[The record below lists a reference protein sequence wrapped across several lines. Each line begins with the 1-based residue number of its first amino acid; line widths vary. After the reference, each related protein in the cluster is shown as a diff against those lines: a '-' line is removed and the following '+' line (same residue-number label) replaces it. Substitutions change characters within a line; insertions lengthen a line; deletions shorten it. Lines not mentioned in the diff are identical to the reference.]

1 MASEDGAPTCTVQ
14 VISPSVGVPSGRLS
28 FSDLPASTTIQ
39 QLKQRVRDALDAKPP
54 DTAQRLIHRGR
65 LLARDNETLLEIFG
79 DDTLRSG
86 EPQAIHLVLRDLSDG
101 RPTNT
106 PTPPTLGA
114 QPILSQ
120 PTSQPGA
127 APQLQAHHP
136 APPHNGPQHG
146 HVHHNPQFFPGAQP
160 QVRPAAPW
168 PNLPFGMMGTPQPP
182 NMPPGYNPQQQLT
195 PHQIHL
201 QNMQRTI
208 NQQHMVAHEN
218 QRIQELINQTQR
230 ERAAAGLNGA
240 QDPNNPAANPLG
252 ATGIH
257 TPGRTAS
264 SLQPDGTRTVVRE
277 GVGPNGQQWRI
288 TVNESITTNP
298 NFQRNPR
305 TGSPFSMADVQ
316 NLWRPPSGA
325 PHPRSVPYGT
335 QPGGVPGPEAQSA
348 ARAADAG
355 QAATRVIADAMRRNA
370 STSSLASLS
379 SHSQPIPPGVTTPL
393 IPSRSASAAG
403 TPDPARAAGRS
414 GSSVLNDLAR
424 AQMAPSSPEVYIL
437 SSPEGPRALLVNG
450 NHGTYTTPQ
459 QPQIPF
465 INRAF
470 VQQLPLQ
477 PVQLPILG
485 PQPFAPAPQR
495 APMGGIWAPT
505 PAENAAFQLRNQ
517 QQHQQ
522 QGHYQQH
529 QQHHQ
534 QGHAPVPAP
543 APHGLPN
550 PPQAQLPPGHHV
562 GHPHAN
568 VQIRAIALGQLWP
581 HIWMIL
587 RLILF
592 IWWFTSPTSSWSRWF
607 TVITIAVTLF
617 LFNAGLL
624 NPLAEHAWVPMRR
637 HLENLMP
644 LADNHGRNPVVRRRA
659 NGQAEDNNAGEQVPN
674 PADTA
679 ERLVQ
684 ERRQANANWFMNQ
697 VRRLERASILFLA
710 SIAPGVAERH
720 IANVEAEARAER
732 QRHEAAEAAA
742 AEALRA
748 AEESQEATDA
758 QAGQDGNDNP
768 VGDEGQG
775 SEAGPEQQADAGN
788 QNRPG
793 GAEEPLIAI

>member
-1 MASEDGAPTCTVQ
+1 MASDDGAPTCTIQ

-28 FSDLPASTTIQ
+28 FSKLPASTTIQ

-54 DTAQRLIHRGR
+54 DAAQRLIHRGR

-79 DDTLRSG
+79 EETLRSG

-106 PTPPTLGA
+106 PTPPVAGA
-114 QPILSQ
+114 QPTLSQ

-127 APQLQAHHP
+127 APQLPGHPQAQ
-136 APPHNGPQHG
+136 PQHA
-146 HVHHNPQFFPGAQP
+146 HVHHTHQFFPGAQP

-168 PNLPFGMMGTPQPP
+168 PNLPFGMMPQPANLP
-182 NMPPGYNPQQQLT
+182 FGYNPQQQLT
-195 PHQIHL
+195 PQQIA
-201 QNMQRTI
+201 MQQRQWATTYH
-208 NQQHMVAHEN
+208 NQVLNAHMEN
-218 QRIQELINQTQR
+218 QRIQELINQNQR

-240 QDPNNPAANPLG
+240 QDMNNVAANPRS
-252 ATGIH
+252 ASGIN

-264 SLQPDGTRTVVRE
+264 PLQPDGTRTVVRE

-288 TVNESITTNP
+288 TVNESITANP
-298 NFQRNPR
+298 NMQRNPR

-325 PHPRSVPYGT
+325 PQPRSVPHGT
-335 QPGGVPGPEAQSA
+335 QPGGVPGPEPPNI

-379 SHSQPIPPGVTTPL
+379 AHSQPIAPGVTTPL

-403 TPDPARAAGRS
+403 TPDPARAASRNF
-414 GSSVLNDLAR
+414 SVLNNPP
-424 AQMAPSSPEVYIL
+424 QAPGTSSSPEVFIL
-437 SSPEGPRALLVNG
+437 SSPEGPRALLFNG
-450 NHGTYTTPQ
+450 SHGTYVTPQ
-459 QPQIPF
+459 QPQVPF
-465 INRAF
+465 VNRAF
-470 VQQLPLQ
+470 AQQMPLQ
-477 PVQLPILG
+477 PVQFPIMG

-517 QQHQQ
+517 QQ
-522 QGHYQQH
+522 
-529 QQHHQ
+529 QQHHRQPHQQ
-534 QGHAPVPAP
+534 QGHAPVQAP

-550 PPQAQLPPGHHV
+550 PPQIQLPPGHGV

-568 VQIRAIALGQLWP
+568 VQIRAIALGQIWP

-624 NPLAEHAWVPMRR
+624 NPLAEQAWVPMRR

-644 LADNHGRNPVVRRRA
+644 LADNHGRNPVARRRNGRAENA
-659 NGQAEDNNAGEQVPN
+659 NGGQQPTTPAE
-674 PADTA
+674 TA

-732 QRHEAAEAAA
+732 QRQEAAEATA
-742 AEALRA
+742 AEAARA
-748 AEESQEATDA
+748 AEENQESTET
-758 QAGQDGNDNP
+758 QAGQDGGNAP
-768 VGDEGQG
+768 ASEEGQG
-775 SEAGPEQQADAGN
+775 NEAGPEQQ
-788 QNRPG
+788 RPG
-793 GAEEPLIAI
+793 GVEEPLIAI

>member
-1 MASEDGAPTCTVQ
+1 MASEDGATTCTVQ

-28 FSDLPASTTIQ
+28 FPQLPASTTIQ

-79 DDTLRSG
+79 EETLRSG
-86 EPQAIHLVLRDLSDG
+86 EPQAIHLVLRDVSDG
-101 RPTNT
+101 RPANT

-120 PTSQPGA
+120 PASQPGA
-127 APQLQAHHP
+127 APQLHAHHQ
-136 APPHNGPQHG
+136 APPQHG
-146 HVHHNPQFFPGAQP
+146 HVHHSHQFFPGAQP

-182 NMPPGYNPQQQLT
+182 HMTAGYNPQQQLT
-195 PHQIHL
+195 PQQILL
-201 QNMQRTI
+201 QQRQWAI
-208 NQQHMVAHEN
+208 NQNHMMNAHMEN
-218 QRIQELINQTQR
+218 QRIQELINQNQR

-240 QDPNNPAANPLG
+240 QDPNNPAVNPLG
-252 ATGIH
+252 AAGIH
-257 TPGRTAS
+257 IPGRTAS
-264 SLQPDGTRTVVRE
+264 PLQPDGTRTVVRE

-298 NFQRNPR
+298 NIQRNPR

-316 NLWRPPSGA
+316 SLWRPPSVA
-325 PHPRSVPYGT
+325 PQPRSVPYGA
-335 QPGGVPGPEAQSA
+335 QPGGVPGPEAQNA
-348 ARAADAG
+348 ARAAEAG

-379 SHSQPIPPGVTTPL
+379 AHSQPIAPGVTTPL
-393 IPSRSASAAG
+393 IPSRSGSAAG
-403 TPDPARAAGRS
+403 TPDPTRAAGRS

-424 AQMAPSSPEVYIL
+424 AQMASSSPEVYIL

-450 NHGTYTTPQ
+450 SHGTYVTPQ

-477 PVQLPILG
+477 PVQFPIMG
-485 PQPFAPAPQR
+485 PQQFAPAPQR

-505 PAENAAFQLRNQ
+505 PAENAAFQIRNQ

-522 QGHYQQH
+522 H
-529 QQHHQ
+529 QQNHHPQQ
-534 QGHAPVPAP
+534 QGQAPVQAP

-550 PPQAQLPPGHHV
+550 PPQIQLPPGHNV

-568 VQIRAIALGQLWP
+568 VQIRAIALGQIWP

-624 NPLAEHAWVPMRR
+624 NPLAEQAWVPMRR

-644 LADNHGRNPVVRRRA
+644 LADNHGRNPAVRRRR
-659 NGQAEDNNAGEQVPN
+659 NGGQAENNNAGEQVPD
-674 PADTA
+674 PANTA

-684 ERRQANANWFMNQ
+684 ERRQADANWLMNQ

-732 QRHEAAEAAA
+732 QRQEAAEAAA
-742 AEALRA
+742 AEATRA
-748 AEESQEATDA
+748 AEENQAPAETP
-758 QAGQDGNDNP
+758 AGQDGDDRP
-768 VGDEGQG
+768 AGEEGQDN
-775 SEAGPEQQADAGN
+775 EAGPEQPEVGN

>member
-1 MASEDGAPTCTVQ
+1 MASEDGAPTCTIQ

-28 FSDLPASTTIQ
+28 FSKLPASTTIQ

-54 DTAQRLIHRGR
+54 DAAQRLIHRGR

-79 DDTLRSG
+79 EETLRSG
-86 EPQAIHLVLRDLSDG
+86 EPQAIHLVLRDLTDG

-106 PTPPTLGA
+106 PTPPVAGA
-114 QPILSQ
+114 QPTLSQ
-120 PTSQPGA
+120 PTNQPGV
-127 APQLQAHHP
+127 APQHP
-136 APPHNGPQHG
+136 AHQQGQLQHA
-146 HVHHNPQFFPGAQP
+146 HIHHTHQFFPGAQP
-160 QVRPAAPW
+160 QVRQAAVWPGMVPTQSPNWPASGIHPYHQPTLA
-168 PNLPFGMMGTPQPP
+168 TPQQIA
-182 NMPPGYNPQQQLT
+182 MQQRQWGIAYNA
-195 PHQIHL
+195 
-201 QNMQRTI
+201 
-208 NQQHMVAHEN
+208 HMEN
-218 QRIQELINQTQR
+218 QRIQELINQNQR

-240 QDPNNPAANPLG
+240 QDINNPAANHRSG
-252 ATGIH
+252 AGMH

-264 SLQPDGTRTVVRE
+264 PLQPDGTRTVVRE

-288 TVNESITTNP
+288 TVNESITGNP
-298 NFQRNPR
+298 NIQRNPR

-325 PHPRSVPYGT
+325 PQPRSVPYGT
-335 QPGGVPGPEAQSA
+335 QPGAVPG
-348 ARAADAG
+348 AADAS
-355 QAATRVIADAMRRNA
+355 QAATGIIADAMRRNA

-379 SHSQPIPPGVTTPL
+379 ANSQPIAPGVTTPL

-414 GSSVLNDLAR
+414 NYSVLNNPPQ
-424 AQMAPSSPEVYIL
+424 AQGATNSPEVYIL
-437 SSPEGPRALLVNG
+437 SSPEGPRALLFNG
-450 NHGTYTTPQ
+450 SHGTYVTPQ
-459 QPQIPF
+459 QPQIP
-465 INRAF
+465 IVNRAF
-470 VQQLPLQ
+470 VPQLPLQ
-477 PVQLPILG
+477 PVQFPIMG
-485 PQPFAPAPQR
+485 PQPFAPAAQR

-517 QQHQQ
+517 QLQQ
-522 QGHYQQH
+522 QQQQQH
-529 QQHHQ
+529 QPHHR
-534 QGHAPVPAP
+534 QGHAPVQAP

-550 PPQAQLPPGHHV
+550 PPQVQLPQGHGV

-568 VQIRAIALGQLWP
+568 VQIRAIALGQIWP

-624 NPLAEHAWVPMRR
+624 NPLAEQAWVPMRR

-644 LADNHGRNPVVRRRA
+644 LADNHGRNPVARRR
-659 NGQAEDNNAGEQVPN
+659 NGQANNAGGGQQPTN
-674 PADTA
+674 PAETA

-684 ERRQANANWFMNQ
+684 ERRQANANWFLNQ
-697 VRRLERASILFLA
+697 VRRLERAGILFLA

-732 QRHEAAEAAA
+732 QRQEAAEAAA
-742 AEALRA
+742 AEAARV
-748 AEESQEATDA
+748 AEENPESTDT
-758 QAGQDGNDNP
+758 QAGQDGDN
-768 VGDEGQG
+768 G
-775 SEAGPEQQADAGN
+775 SAPEETALGNEAGPEQQGAGN
-788 QNRPG
+788 PNRPG

>member
-1 MASEDGAPTCTVQ
+1 MASEDGAPTCTIQ
-14 VISPSVGVPSGRLS
+14 VVSPSVGVPSGRLS
-28 FSDLPASTTIQ
+28 FSKLPASTTIQ

-54 DTAQRLIHRGR
+54 DAAQRLIHRGR

-79 DDTLRSG
+79 EETLRSG
-86 EPQAIHLVLRDLSDG
+86 DPQAIHLVLRDLSDG
-101 RPTNT
+101 RPTNN
-106 PTPPTLGA
+106 PTPPVAGA
-114 QPILSQ
+114 QPTLSQ
-120 PTSQPGA
+120 PTNQSGA
-127 APQLQAHHP
+127 APQHHIHTQAQ
-136 APPHNGPQHG
+136 PQHA
-146 HVHHNPQFFPGAQP
+146 HVHHTHQFFPGAQP

-168 PNLPFGMMGTPQPP
+168 PNLPFGMMAAQPA
-182 NMPPGYNPQQQLT
+182 NMPFAYNPQQPPT
-195 PHQIHL
+195 PQ
-201 QNMQRTI
+201 QMATMQQRQWATTY
-208 NQQHMVAHEN
+208 NTHMLNAHMEN
-218 QRIQELINQTQR
+218 QRIQELINQNQR

-240 QDPNNPAANPLG
+240 QDVNNAAANPRSSSG
-252 ATGIH
+252 VH

-264 SLQPDGTRTVVRE
+264 PLQPDGTRTVVRE

-288 TVNESITTNP
+288 TVNESITNP
-298 NFQRNPR
+298 NLQRNPR

-325 PHPRSVPYGT
+325 PQPRSVPYGP
-335 QPGGVPGPEAQSA
+335 QLGSVPGPETQ
-348 ARAADAG
+348 RAADAG

-379 SHSQPIPPGVTTPL
+379 SHTQPIAPGVTTPL

-414 GSSVLNDLAR
+414 NFSVLNNP
-424 AQMAPSSPEVYIL
+424 AQPQGTSNSPEVFIL
-437 SSPEGPRALLVNG
+437 SSPEGPGALLFNG
-450 NHGTYTTPQ
+450 NHGTYVTPQ

-465 INRAF
+465 VNRAF
-470 VQQLPLQ
+470 AQQLPLQ
-477 PVQLPILG
+477 PVQFPILG
-485 PQPFAPAPQR
+485 PQQFAQAPQR

-517 QQHQQ
+517 QQ
-522 QGHYQQH
+522 
-529 QQHHQ
+529 QQHHHQ
-534 QGHAPVPAP
+534 PHHPQGHAPVQAP
-543 APHGLPN
+543 PPHGLPN
-550 PPQAQLPPGHHV
+550 PPQIQLPPGHGV

-568 VQIRAIALGQLWP
+568 VQIRAIALGQIWP

-624 NPLAEHAWVPMRR
+624 NPLAEQAWVPMRR

-644 LADNHGRNPVVRRRA
+644 LADNHGRNPVANPVARRRNGRAENA
-659 NGQAEDNNAGEQVPN
+659 NGGQEPD

-684 ERRQANANWFMNQ
+684 ERREANANWFLNQ
-697 VRRLERASILFLA
+697 VRRLERAGILFLA

-732 QRHEAAEAAA
+732 QRQEAAEAAA
-742 AEALRA
+742 AEAARA
-748 AEESQEATDA
+748 AEENQASTET
-758 QAGQDGNDNP
+758 QAGQDGDNAP
-768 VGDEGQG
+768 ASEEGRG
-775 SEAGPEQQADAGN
+775 NEAGPEQQEAGN
-788 QNRPG
+788 PNRPG
-793 GAEEPLIAI
+793 VAEEPLIAI